1 MNLGDMNISE
11 FAESEIF
18 KMWASELHKIIFEK
32 NHLMDFLTTII
43 TILVIIAIVLY
54 QMKKKLKYQRKALL
68 NESYKESKTFNQNT
82 RKDLLDKMYLQKQNE
97 NTEKKENIGEKFV
110 RESIKDI
117 IKDKEGCHLFNNVCF
132 YNAHKHYETEI
143 DHVLVINNKVYAIE
157 TKYWVGD
164 TYLLHLENST
174 DDNKKNNAE
183 DTKNKFLYC
192 DYIVLNDKGG
202 GKVNTYPSA
211 YSNAITQTVIHAAN
225 LKHYLSEDVDFVQG
239 ILVFVDND
247 ICKVKFKKSSIGNA
261 GVLVMSLTE
270 LKEYIRNKD
279 VIQLSCNE
287 RIIQKLNVLQVLE

>member
-1 MNLGDMNISE
+1 MNLGEMNLSE
-11 FAESEIF
+11 FAESEMF
-18 KMWASELHKIIFEK
+18 KMWALELHKIIFEK
-32 NHLMDFLTTII
+32 NQLMNFFTTII
-43 TILVIIAIVLY
+43 AISLIFAFILY
-54 QMKKKLKYQRKALL
+54 QKKKKLKYQRKALL
-68 NESYKESKTFNQNT
+68 NESYKGSKTFNQNIQ
-82 RKDLLDKMYLQKQNE
+82 KDLLDKMYLEKQNE

-110 RESIKDI
+110 QESIKDI
-117 IKDKEGCHLFNNVCF
+117 IKDKEGYHLFNNVCF
-132 YNAHKHYETEI
+132 YNPHKHYKTEI
-143 DHVLVINNKVYAIE
+143 DHVLVINNQVYAIE

>member
-11 FAESEIF
+11 SAESEIF

-54 QMKKKLKYQRKALL
+54 QKKKKLKYQRKALL

-82 RKDLLDKMYLQKQNE
+82 RKDLLDKMYLRKQNE
-97 NTEKKENIGEKFV
+97 NTEKTENIGEKFV

-132 YNAHKHYETEI
+132 YNPHKHYKTEI
-143 DHVLVINNKVYAIE
+143 DHVLVINNQVYAIE